1 MGSPTGIYVHDHD
14 AASDA
19 VPVLLLHGFS
29 QDHRCWGPLGDALG
43 ARGRVLAVDAPG
55 HGRSTCPTDLDLPG
69 TAALLAEVAAT
80 TGGPVD
86 VVGYSMGGRTAM
98 QLLVDHPDT
107 VRRVVLIG
115 ATAGITDDA
124 ARAARAEQDR
134 ATAARL
140 EQVGLERFL
149 NEWLALPL
157 FAGLPDWARF
167 DDCRRANT
175 VEGLAASIRAAGTGS
190 MAPLWDRLGQVT
202 APVLCLAGADDAKF
216 CALGEQLAAALPHGE
231 FAVVPGAGHAAHL
244 YEGSLGPLLAT
255 KYLDGT
261 LPSTR

>member
-1 MGSPTGIYVHDHD
+1 MGDRTGLYVHDHG

-19 VPVLLLHGFS
+19 VPVVLLHGFS
-29 QDHRCWGPLGDALG
+29 QDHRCWGPLGDALS
-43 ARGRVLAVDAPG
+43 ARGRLLAVDAPG
-55 HGRSTCPTDLDLPG
+55 HGLSTCPTDLGLPG
-69 TAALLAEVAAT
+69 AAALLAEVAAS

-86 VVGYSMGGRTAM
+86 VVGYSMGGRTAL

-107 VRRVVLIG
+107 LRRVVLIG

-149 NEWLALPL
+149 DEWLALPL
-157 FAGLPDWARF
+157 FAGLPDWALF
-167 DDCRRANT
+167 DDERRANT
-175 VEGLAASIRAAGTGS
+175 VEGLAASLRAAGTGS
-190 MAPLWDRLGQVT
+190 MAPLWERLGQVT

-216 CALGEQLAAALPHGE
+216 CALGEQLAAALPHGG
-231 FAVVPGAGHAAHL
+231 FVSVPDAGHAAHL
-244 YEGSLGPLLAT
+244 EQPDEVAAQVTGF
-255 KYLDGT
+255 LD
-261 LPSTR
+261 RD